1 MAKNNATQSGVLENE
16 TETGVQASHN
26 PRYDF
31 MEQLANNNHE
41 VIQAE
46 LAEQGLAEPKSEAA
60 AAPEPAAEN
69 TSAPHVLT
77 EDELASYQVRTKID
91 GQEHLM
97 PAAEALRVYQ
107 KDAAASK
114 RLDEVARRNAELDR
128 QEAEL
133 RQREEALSAIPNNPT
148 ANPSSLDDQANELVS
163 ALYEGDEEKTR
174 EAVKK
179 LLGERQQAIPQP
191 QLDIDQVADR
201 ARQKMQD
208 DVAMKAFIDNYQDV
222 VTDPFLV
229 QMADTHRAQALRDGK
244 PLDEALTYAGDTTRE
259 WLKAKGVTVTANDRE
274 ARKAALDHVPAAS
287 QKTSVPE
294 TATDSEATASDTIRA
309 MREARG
315 LPV

>member
-1 MAKNNATQSGVLENE
+1 MAKNNATQSGVLDQE

-41 VIQAE
+41 AIQAE
-46 LAEQGLAEPKSEAA
+46 LVEHGLMEPETA
-60 AAPEPAAEN
+60 AAPAPAAEHN
-69 TSAPHVLT
+69 SAPHVLT

-91 GQEHLM
+91 GQEQIL
-97 PAAEALRVYQ
+97 PAAEALKIYQ

-114 RLDEVARRNAELDR
+114 RLDEVARRMAELER

-133 RQREEALSAIPNNPT
+133 RQREEALSAVPNPSS
-148 ANPSSLDDQANELVS
+148 ANPSNLDEQANELVS

-191 QLDIDQVADR
+191 ELDIDQVAER
-201 ARQKMQD
+201 ARQKIKDDAAMQD
-208 DVAMKAFIDNYQDV
+208 FINNYQDV
-222 VTDPFLV
+222 VSDPFLV
-229 QMADTHRAQALRDGK
+229 HMADTYRAQALRDGK
-244 PLDEALTYAGDTTRE
+244 PLDEALVYAGDTTRE
-259 WLKAKGVTVTANDRE
+259 WLKAKGATVNSPDDKRQ
-274 ARKAALDHVPAAS
+274 RKEGLDSVPAANVKPS
-287 QKTSVPE
+287 APE
-294 TATDSEATASDTIRA
+294 TPIDGASQASSVIA
-309 MREARG
+309 EMRQSRG